1 MADTE
6 QQPLLSV
13 PTSKTNFVNKIRHRT
28 KAFLTSKTGHY
39 SILLLV
45 SLDISSI
52 FADLIVSSLACEG
65 HIPSHT
71 AKLTTFILGIVS
83 LVFSCLFMLE
93 LLASIW
99 AFGKSCVK
107 PPSAVLPLWSTIA
120 HLNA

>member
-6 QQPLLSV
+6 QQPLLS
-13 PTSKTNFVNKIRHRT
+13 PSTSQTTSVSKIRHRT
-28 KAFLTSKTGHY
+28 KTFLTSQTGHY

-71 AKLTTFILGIVS
+71 AEITTSVLGIVS

-99 AFGKSCVK
+99 AFGKTYVN
-107 PPSAVLPLWSTIA
+107 PFPRYRFFAVR
-120 HLNA
+120 